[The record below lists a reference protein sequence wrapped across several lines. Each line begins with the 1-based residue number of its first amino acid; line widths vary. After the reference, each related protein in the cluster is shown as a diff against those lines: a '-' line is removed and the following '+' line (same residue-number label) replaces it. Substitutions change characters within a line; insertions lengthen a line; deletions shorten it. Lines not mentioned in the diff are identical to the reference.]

1 MKKLFFSICLGVI
14 FVGGCA
20 GFQLPGT
27 VFTAPCTIYEDVGA
41 TPENSLI
48 CAKIKNPCTVHKLL
62 ATAAK
67 APAIWKQKEYTDLF
81 EKWAIKIQTIVE
93 SGVTYVFLQDLI
105 IMEIAKLNRDAG
117 MALLI
122 LSDGIFVF
130 NEAEIMLPMD
140 KTLVLMSLTDL
151 RRQVAQMAILAR
163 G

>member
-1 MKKLFFSICLGVI
+1 MKRIFLIGLGLI
-14 FVGGCA
+14 FITGCA

-27 VFTAPCTIYEDVGA
+27 VFTAPCTVYEDVGA

-48 CAKIKNPCTVHKLL
+48 CKKIKNPCAVHKLL

-67 APAIWKQKEYTDLF
+67 VPVIWKQKEYTDMF
-81 EKWAIKIQTIVE
+81 EKWAAKIQVIVE

-105 IMEIAKLNRDAG
+105 IMEIAKLNENAR

-130 NEAEIMLPMD
+130 DEAEIMLPVD
-140 KTLVLMSLTDL
+140 KALVLMSLTDL
-151 RRQVAQMAILAR
+151 RRQVAQMAIL
-163 G
+163 GG

>member
-1 MKKLFFSICLGVI
+1 MKKMFLIGLGLMFI
-14 FVGGCA
+14 GGCA

-27 VFTAPCTIYEDVGA
+27 VFTVPCTIYEDVGA

-48 CAKIKNPCTVHKLL
+48 CAKIKNPCAVHKLL

-67 APAIWKQKEYTDLF
+67 VPVIWKQKEYTDMF
-81 EKWAIKIQTIVE
+81 EEWAAKIQLIVE

-105 IMEIAKLNRDAG
+105 VMEIAKLNQDAG

-122 LSDGIFVF
+122 LSEGIFVF
-130 NEAEIMLPMD
+130 TEAEIMLPVD

-151 RRQVAQMAILAR
+151 RRQVAQMAILA
-163 G
+163 GG